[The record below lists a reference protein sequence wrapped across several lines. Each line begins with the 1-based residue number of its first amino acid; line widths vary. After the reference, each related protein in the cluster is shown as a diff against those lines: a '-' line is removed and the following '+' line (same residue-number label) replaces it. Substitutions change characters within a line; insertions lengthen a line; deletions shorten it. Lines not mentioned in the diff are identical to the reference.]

1 MLNASGLSLTF
12 WAEAVSTA
20 CYTQNRSLVV
30 KRFEKTPYQLL
41 HNKRPN
47 IKFFH
52 VLGCKCFVLN
62 DREPVGKFDP
72 KGDSAIFLGY
82 SWDTVAYRVY
92 VPRTKLVVVSTN
104 VKFDDSF
111 QVIQDKFTEELKKQA
126 DASSNATI
134 TEDLENLFQDW
145 YEDFDDSDRASAD
158 TNRTSVGPDRSSAPG
173 DRTSADLDI
182 PTVTLNEPTSK
193 TLSSSQIQNPCP
205 ASPSLLQ
212 ELHDP

>member
-1 MLNASGLSLTF
+1 MLNASGLPLTF

-41 HNKRPN
+41 YNKRPN

-82 SWDTVAYRVY
+82 AWDSVAYGVY

-104 VKFDDSF
+104 VRFDDSF
-111 QVIQDKFTEELKKQA
+111 QVIQDKFTEELKNQA
-126 DASSNATI
+126 DASPNATI
-134 TEDLENLFQDW
+134 TEDLENLFQEW
-145 YEDFDDSDRASAD
+145 FDDHVDPDRSSDESYRTSAN
-158 TNRTSVGPDRSSAPG
+158 TNRTSVTSDRGS
-173 DRTSADLDI
+173 
-182 PTVTLNEPTSK
+182 V
-193 TLSSSQIQNPCP
+193 PCGTTEE
-205 ASPSLLQ
+205 SI
-212 ELHDP
+212 